1 MTPIHIF
8 FPPGGFGTTL
18 EYAIRRFSKE
28 FKTVSAQV
36 DFRGSIHPYS
46 EAIIHSAH
54 SFHKRN
60 HIVNIADFNK
70 ENFLGKDIS
79 TPIYPAV
86 GCPLISDTISK
97 FKEIIDPGDRVI
109 FIEIKDTN
117 AYERNFLFH
126 FNKVDFFQMSPLAYK
141 QWNRSYQSTTD
152 MQPWELRE
160 ALSLILVSNHSQYFD
175 LNKFKQNN
183 WLTLTTDQILYN
195 FVDTIKIIINYL
207 GLTLENDN
215 QLEEFYQHWF
225 AKQQYVIDY
234 ANVVND
240 IVEKIVN
247 EEDFSCQ
254 DLTLAQE
261 AVIQFRLKLLG
272 KELKCFGLNVLPTNT
287 LDFKNIIV

>member
-8 FPPGGFGTTL
+8 FPTGGFGTTL

-36 DFRGSIHPYS
+36 NFRGSIHPYS
-46 EAIIHSAH
+46 RDSAPA
-54 SFHKRN
+54 FQKRN

-86 GCPLISDTISK
+86 GCSLVSDTISK
-97 FKEIIDPGDRVI
+97 FKEIINPDDKVI
-109 FIEIKDTN
+109 FIEIKDIN
-117 AYERNFLFH
+117 AFERNFLFH

-141 QWNRSYQSTTD
+141 QWDRSYQSTTD

-160 ALSLILVSNHSQYFD
+160 ALSLILISNHSQYFD
-175 LNKFKQNN
+175 LDKFKQNN

-195 FVDTIKIIINYL
+195 FVDTVKIIIDYL

-215 QLEEFYQHWF
+215 QLEEFYQYWF

-234 ANVVND
+234 VD
-240 IVEKIVN
+240 IVDRIIEKIVN
-247 EEDFSCQ
+247 EENFSYQ
-254 DLTLAQE
+254 ELTLAQE

-272 KELKCFGLNVLPTNT
+272 KELKCFGVNVLPTNT

>member
-36 DFRGSIHPYS
+36 DSRGGIHPYS
-46 EAIIHSAH
+46 RDSAPA
-54 SFHKRN
+54 FQKQN
-60 HIVNIADFNK
+60 HVVNIADFNK

-86 GCPLISDTISK
+86 DCPLISDTISK
-97 FKEIIDPGDRVI
+97 FKEIINTGDKVI
-109 FIEIKDTN
+109 FIEIKDIN
-117 AYERNFLFH
+117 AYEKNFLFH

-141 QWNRSYQSTTD
+141 QWNGSYQSTTD

-160 ALSLILVSNHSQYFD
+160 ALSLILFSNHSQYFD
-175 LNKFKQNN
+175 LDKFKQNN

-195 FVDTIKIIINYL
+195 FVDTIKITIDYL

-234 ANVVND
+234 VD
-240 IVEKIVN
+240 IVDCIIEKIVN
-247 EEDFSCQ
+247 EENFSYQ
-254 DLTLAQE
+254 RLTLGQE

-272 KELKCFGLNVLPTNT
+272 KELKCFGLNVFPTNT